1 MDAREAVVVS
11 LLMTSHAF
19 MLRPDFA
26 DTTRL
31 GPRRSFVERSR
42 AGAAA
47 RSRRATLP
55 EASDQATSGDV
66 AGLARRSS
74 RARALSIPYA
84 RDADV
89 TVSPPTTGNYTWD
102 AVTEATRVRQWSVL
116 GRTRLLTAELN
127 NRTPAFANSSSDV
140 CGVR

>member
-31 GPRRSFVERSR
+31 GPTALVRSR

-89 TVSPPTTGNYTWD
+89 TVSPPTTGNYTGM
-102 AVTEATRVRQWSVL
+102 RSRRPHGSGNGRCSVAL
-116 GRTRLLTAELN
+116 
-127 NRTPAFANSSSDV
+127 D
-140 CGVR
+140 C

>member
-31 GPRRSFVERSR
+31 GPRGARRSSPVRR

-89 TVSPPTTGNYTWD
+89 TGSPPTTGTYTGGC
-102 AVTEATRVRQWSVL
+102 RSRRPHGSGNGRCSVAL
-116 GRTRLLTAELN
+116 
-127 NRTPAFANSSSDV
+127 D
-140 CGVR
+140 C

>member
-31 GPRRSFVERSR
+31 GAHGARSFARGR
-42 AGAAA
+42 CGALAA
-47 RSRRATLP
+47 RHPPR

-89 TVSPPTTGNYTWD
+89 TVSPPTTGNYTGM
-102 AVTEATRVRQWSVL
+102 RSRRPHGSGNGRCSVAL
-116 GRTRLLTAELN
+116 
-127 NRTPAFANSSSDV
+127 D
-140 CGVR
+140 C

>member
-31 GPRRSFVERSR
+31 GPHGAASTLVRSR

-89 TVSPPTTGNYTWD
+89 TVSPPTTGNY
-102 AVTEATRVRQWSVL
+102 
-116 GRTRLLTAELN
+116 GG
-127 NRTPAFANSSSDV
+127 F
-140 CGVR
+140 